1 MKGVIMTD
9 NDLTR
14 AGLVSEAKSIL
25 SKMIKSVQKA
35 PVKRGWSQLASMSI
49 PSKRDCLAAA
59 KADLQALNQVSAFF
73 GWEPVY
79 VDPEEEEVRIG
90 TVKE

>member
-9 NDLTR
+9 NNLTR
-14 AGLVSEAKSIL
+14 SGLVSEAKSIL
-25 SKMIKSVQKA
+25 AKMIKSVQRA
-35 PVKRGWSQLASMSI
+35 PVKRGWSQLAGVSI
-49 PSKRDCLAAA
+49 SSKRDCLAAA
-59 KADLQALNQVSAFF
+59 KADLQALNQVAAFF

-79 VDPEEEEVRIG
+79 IDPEEEEVKIG